1 MELHLVNRSGDGRI
15 AVLGVLIASGPEN
28 PDLDGLLAAAPAKS
42 GEERELHGRLNPAD
56 LVPGGE
62 AYRYRGSLTTPPCT
76 ENVRWTVFAQPLTL
90 STGEIEAFTRLYHGD
105 SRPLQPLNGRSLFI
119 VP

>member
-1 MELHLVNRSGDGRI
+1 MGLRRGERACELGLARLR
-15 AVLGVLIASGPEN
+15 LL
-28 PDLDGLLAAAPAKS
+28 GLLAAAPAKS